1 MSVARIDKWQN
12 TAGVNYNNVLQTV
25 SRTATLPYA
34 ISVTTNT
41 RYPYPGEELLIKIKP
56 FSYTSKFL
64 IMASISIGNN
74 SNDAGIVLTR
84 NSNPIN
90 IPAQQSSR
98 LRLSA
103 VYGFMNGA
111 ANGDHT
117 CHTLTTTYLDSP
129 RSSGIIRYNVDL
141 VTEGGGMYINRATN
155 YANATQ
161 VYNMTFCSTLTV
173 MELAQ

>member
-1 MSVARIDKWQN
+1 MSVARVDKWQN
-12 TAGVNYNNVLQTV
+12 TAGANYNNVLQTQ
-25 SRTATLPYA
+25 SRTAVLPYA

-41 RYPYPGEELLIKIKP
+41 RYPYPGDELLIKIKP

-64 IMASISIGNN
+64 VMASISIGNN

-84 NSNPIN
+84 NNMPIN
-90 IPAQQSSR
+90 IPPQQSSR

-103 VYGFMNGA
+103 VYGHMNGA
-111 ANGDHT
+111 ANGDHS

-129 RSSGIIRYNVDL
+129 QSSGIIVYNVDL
-141 VTEGGGMYINRATN
+141 VTEGAGMYVNRGTN
-155 YANATQ
+155 YANGTQ
-161 VYNMTFCSTLTV
+161 VYNLTLCSTLTV